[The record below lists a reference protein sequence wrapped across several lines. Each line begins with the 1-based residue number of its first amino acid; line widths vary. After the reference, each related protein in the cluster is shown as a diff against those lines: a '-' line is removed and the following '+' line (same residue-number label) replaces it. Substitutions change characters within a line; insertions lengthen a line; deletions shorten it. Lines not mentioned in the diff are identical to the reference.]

1 MLVPEWLDDTVSI
14 RPDWAAECGTSVE
27 TADDRVPCYVQD
39 ACSLSVMSQVCVRY
53 KHVFVVSPVY
63 VH

>member
-39 ACSLSVMSQVCVRY
+39 ACSLSVMS
-53 KHVFVVSPVY
+53 
-63 VH
+63 